1 MFGRCLGDVWPMF
14 GRCLADVW
22 PMFGR
27 CLADV
32 WPMFGR
38 CLADVWPMFGRCLAG
53 LFANLGWRALS
64 KNYFPCVVSIMQLKT
79 LSKSVQKSHGPWP
92 RISNGP
98 KKKGRKA
105 RTMSPACL
113 EAVAMAAS
121 GYLLSLRY
129 PLRYSSLN
137 ANWLLAWGR
146 PKFFV
151 CFITLL

>member
-1 MFGRCLGDVWPMF
+1 MFDRCLTDVWAMFGRF
-14 GRCLADVW
+14 LADVW

-27 CLADV
+27 CLACV
-32 WPMFGR
+32 WPMFGPFGR
-38 CLADVWPMFGRCLAG
+38 CLADVWAVFGRCLTENAKQKCSKKIMDHGHG
-53 LFANLGWRALS
+53 LVTG
-64 KNYFPCVVSIMQLKT
+64 Q
-79 LSKSVQKSHGPWP
+79 
-92 RISNGP
+92 
-98 KKKGRKA
+98 KKGRKA

-113 EAVAMAAS
+113 VAVAMAAS
-121 GYLLSLRY
+121 SYLLSLRY